1 MNLKIHMKSNFQIKV
16 SPAKQIAEDD
26 REDESSA
33 SESGD
38 SGCLSESD
46 GSSTFSDASA
56 QC

>member
-46 GSSTFSDASA
+46 GSSTFSDASV